1 MTNFDEKILTQNQL
15 KFVICELSNTHNIS
29 IYTYLTTV
37 SEVEGIKS
45 NGRIIRELMNS
56 EVPMSTAKWSYR
68 SFTN

>member
-1 MTNFDEKILTQNQL
+1 M
-15 KFVICELSNTHNIS
+15 HNIS

-45 NGRIIRELMNS
+45 KGRMIREFMNS
-56 EVPMSTAKWSYR
+56 EVPMSRAKWSYR